1 MAIRLIEMRRILKP
15 IGSIYL
21 HCDPTMGHYLKLM
34 MDAIFG
40 YMNFKNEI
48 IWHYR
53 KWCKRTDI
61 VLNENRS
68 EGNLAQFRGCAL
80 ENLVSQ
86 TYC

>member
-53 KWCKRTDI
+53 KWSTGKYAFQRNHDI
-61 VLNENRS
+61 IL
-68 EGNLAQFRGCAL
+68 FYAL
-80 ENLVSQ
+80 SRRAAIGPSISSI
-86 TYC
+86 